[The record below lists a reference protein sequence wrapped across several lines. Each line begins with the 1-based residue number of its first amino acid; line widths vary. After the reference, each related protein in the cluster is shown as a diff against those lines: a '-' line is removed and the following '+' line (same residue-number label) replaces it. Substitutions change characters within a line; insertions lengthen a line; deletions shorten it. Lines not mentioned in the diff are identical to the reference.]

1 MAGLNRVSPQA
12 SSRRAGLSHFRPPGQ
27 FSPQAPLGQVG
38 SVFSVAQVP
47 WGLVRL
53 NNYSLP
59 ATFAARGTRSF
70 QPPKYAVDKPGLSH
84 LSPPGILGT
93 GGTQSFKATWSFR
106 LQVPFGLAGLNY
118 FSSPGT
124 LETVGLNRFSP
135 QAFSGRAGLSHFRPP
150 VHFSTQVPLGLAGSV
165 FSVAQVPWGLARLSN
180 SWLPGTFGASTRSF

>member
-1 MAGLNRVSPQA
+1 MRLC
-12 SSRRAGLSHFRPPGQ
+12 HFRPPGHI
-27 FSPQAPLGQVG
+27 SPQVLLELAG
-38 SVFSVAQVP
+38 SVFSVAQVR
-47 WGLVRL
+47 WGLARL
-53 NNYSLP
+53 SDSRLP
-59 ATFAARGTRSF
+59 GTFGTGGTRSF

-150 VHFSTQVPLGLAGSV
+150 GHFSPQVPLGLAGSV
-165 FSVAQVPWGLARLSN
+165 FSSPRY
-180 SWLPGTFGASTRSF
+180 PGD